1 MKNLLVALALV
12 LSILAAIPWL
22 IDTWLKLQNYIGKWY
37 ERYERITM
45 SIKKLIVVILWAAIG
60 LAINAQF
67 DPNTVIGSVMGSA
80 FIFIWIGLLVIGI
93 FTWIKLNKK

>member
-1 MKNLLVALALV
+1 
-12 LSILAAIPWL
+12 
-22 IDTWLKLQNYIGKWY
+22 
-37 ERYERITM
+37 M
-45 SIKKLIVVILWAAIG
+45 SIKNFIVLALWAVIG
-60 LAINAQF
+60 LVINTQF